1 MAGIAPHGK
10 TELQELQDERRHSA
24 PAISIKKGHSSERP
38 CELKLKE
45 ES

>member
-10 TELQELQDERRHSA
+10 TELQDERRHTA